1 MRFLL
6 VDRIVSWTPEG
17 EIRGT
22 KNVAMTEDVLEHHFP
37 GRPVMPGSLLLE
49 ALVQLAGWL
58 EAASSDFE
66 NWFLVDQIHR
76 CGFYD
81 FALPG
86 DQVELEVTVTA
97 STGERRRAF
106 RGIGRASGS
115 KKIAAD
121 FEGGLIDLA
130 ELDEPEEQR
139 RLFAH
144 LTGEGGW

>member
-17 EIRGT
+17 VIRGT

-66 NWFLVDQIHR
+66 HWFLVDRVQR

-86 DQVELEVTVTA
+86 DQVELEVRATEIV
-97 STGERRRAF
+97 SDGRRAY

-115 KKIAAD
+115 KRITAE
-121 FEGGLIDLA
+121 FEGRLVDLA
-130 ELDEPEEQR
+130 ELEDPEAHR

-144 LTGEGGW
+144 LTGDGDW

>member
-6 VDRIVSWTPEG
+6 VDRIVRWSPEG
-17 EIRGT
+17 VIHGV

-66 NWFLVDQIHR
+66 SWFLVDRVHR

-86 DQVELEVTVTA
+86 DQVELEVHA
-97 STGERRRAF
+97 TGPAVDGRRGY
-106 RGIGRASGS
+106 RGSGS
-115 KKIAAD
+115 AAGNKRISAD
-121 FEGGLIDLA
+121 FEGRLFDLA
-130 ELDEPEEQR
+130 ELEDPEAQR
-139 RLFAH
+139 RLFES
-144 LTGEGGW
+144 LTGEGRW